1 MLLLTIYIL
10 ALLALAVFDKRKI
23 AGFNDFVRAGKS
35 ASSFTVGA
43 SLLASVVGAS
53 ATLGVASEAFRVGF
67 PAFWWPGS
75 GAVGFVLCALFLTK
89 PLAARDVYSLPEII
103 EEAYGK
109 RIRRLT
115 ALVVVVGWIGIVG
128 AQYTACAKMVVLLTG
143 IDFLP
148 ALLGS
153 GIVIAAYCTIGG
165 QLSVLRTDVLQFL
178 LILISV
184 AAAIAVLYGF
194 FPVPLKISDFR
205 PFNES
210 FGADSF
216 FYYLLIVGSGYF
228 IGPDVFSRLYTAK
241 DETVIRRS
249 LLFAAG
255 FLVLVSL
262 GVTMLGLWMQKAHFD
277 PAGDEPLLAL
287 IRDKLP
293 LPVRIFFLFGLLS
306 AIVSSADTC
315 LITVAAVAE
324 NDLMGRRRIGEMRLI
339 TFVLG
344 LGALLPA
351 LLKGEIIPLLL
362 MAYNIFNAGIIPPTA
377 AALLAGR
384 RRPRIPLIAAAVVFG
399 GGLGMVSSAVGQS
412 AYAMA
417 GMGISVFFSALAFL
431 TGSEK
436 IN

>member
-67 PAFWWPGS
+67 PAFWWLGS

-216 FYYLLIVGSGYF
+216 F
-228 IGPDVFSRLYTAK
+228 
-241 DETVIRRS
+241 
-249 LLFAAG
+249 
-255 FLVLVSL
+255 
-262 GVTMLGLWMQKAHFD
+262 
-277 PAGDEPLLAL
+277 
-287 IRDKLP
+287 
-293 LPVRIFFLFGLLS
+293 
-306 AIVSSADTC
+306 
-315 LITVAAVAE
+315 
-324 NDLMGRRRIGEMRLI
+324 
-339 TFVLG
+339 
-344 LGALLPA
+344 
-351 LLKGEIIPLLL
+351 IIC
-362 MAYNIFNAGIIPPTA
+362 
-377 AALLAGR
+377 
-384 RRPRIPLIAAAVVFG
+384 
-399 GGLGMVSSAVGQS
+399 
-412 AYAMA
+412 
-417 GMGISVFFSALAFL
+417 
-431 TGSEK
+431 
-436 IN
+436 